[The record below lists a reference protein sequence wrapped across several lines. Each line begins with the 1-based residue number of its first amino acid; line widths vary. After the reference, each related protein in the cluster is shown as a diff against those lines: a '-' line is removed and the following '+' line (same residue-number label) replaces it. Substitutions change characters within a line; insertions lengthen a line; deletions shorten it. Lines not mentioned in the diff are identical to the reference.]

1 MDLNFPCIPMRNTRL
16 VNFLCRDARFQWR
29 AGGEFEKVR
38 AFSRARPD
46 ENRRERPRGGCSS
59 SEQETEHQS
68 GKLGPG
74 LQRKQK
80 FTSESLQRERGL
92 GVRLQIEKHR
102 SLWRT

>member
-1 MDLNFPCIPMRNTRL
+1 MRNTRL
-16 VNFLCRDARFQWR
+16 VHFRCRNSRFQWR
-29 AGGEFEKVR
+29 ARGEFEEVR
-38 AFSRARPD
+38 AIPCVGFD
-46 ENRRERPRGGCSS
+46 ENRRERPRGGCASS
-59 SEQETEHQS
+59 ATQETEHQS

-102 SLWRT
+102 SLRRT